1 MAACIDA
8 VLKLPAPARRL
19 IFEAV
24 PADTR
29 LRCREVSRAWRD
41 HLSDAALWRHLDLS
55 NSSGVAAHVSDA
67 LLTAAAA
74 RAGGG
79 LLSLNLYHERQRTM
93 RDTRPNPKAEAISVR
108 LSALVRVL
116 RGNASLQRVRVNLL
130 WLRKSEDPWEG
141 WAPAYSHYVLDLAE
155 LRQLRDAAPADASL
169 EVGLDVML
177 ADHEFR
183 TEQDEEGGGRQLI
196 PATCNGLLA
205 ALRREAPYTNVH
217 IHTLSTSYGFFRNH
231 ADAPAAMR
239 ALFGAL
245 GAHDALQSLWL
256 YQNHLD
262 DAATLDAL
270 LKACGALPQ
279 LRKISLISMRMPRDV
294 PTLLPVFTRLVAECS
309 ELRKLEFV
317 GGYYD
322 EDPITGAEDVAAFC
336 DALRA
341 SRHLETLEFRFGMIS
356 VSSTVEFKD
365 VAAGAA
371 VMAALRDVPSFK
383 TLKINNVVH
392 TFNSGGSA

>member
-1 MAACIDA
+1 MAACDDV

-41 HLSDAALWRHLDLS
+41 WLSTETALWRHLDLS
-55 NSSGVAAHVSDA
+55 NTSGITAHVSDA
-67 LLTAAAA
+67 LLAAAAA

-79 LLSLNLYHERQRTM
+79 LLSLNLYHERQLTM

-183 TEQDEEGGGRQLI
+183 TEQDDYCGGRQLI

-205 ALRREAPYTNVH
+205 ALRCEAPYTNVH
-217 IHTLSTSYGFFRNH
+217 IHTLSTSYGFFRDHN
-231 ADAPAAMR
+231 DAPAAMQT
-239 ALFGAL
+239 LFGAM
-245 GAHDALQSLWL
+245 GAHSALQSLWL
-256 YQNHLD
+256 YQNHIE

-270 LKACGALPQ
+270 LKACAALSQ
-279 LRKISLISMRMPRDV
+279 LHKISLINLRLPRGV
-294 PTLLPVFTRLVAECS
+294 PTLLPVFTHLVADCS
-309 ELRKLEFV
+309 
-317 GGYYD
+317 
-322 EDPITGAEDVAAFC
+322 
-336 DALRA
+336 
-341 SRHLETLEFRFGMIS
+341 
-356 VSSTVEFKD
+356 
-365 VAAGAA
+365 
-371 VMAALRDVPSFK
+371 
-383 TLKINNVVH
+383 
-392 TFNSGGSA
+392 